1 MWLRITFATV
11 DGEGITA
18 GVVGGVGVHVVLVP
32 PGLISREVE
41 LKLGEGVDV
50 HEGGD
55 GAIEGRL
62 HHDVGFNIRG
72 GGNAIRFHG
81 VMVSRDLLDF
91 SGSHFLMNI
100 FFI

>member
-18 GVVGGVGVHVVLVP
+18 GVVGGVGVHVVFVP
-32 PGLISREVE
+32 PGLIRREVE
-41 LKLGEGVDV
+41 LELGEGVDV

-55 GAIEGRL
+55 AAIEGRL

-72 GGNAIRFHG
+72 GGNAISFHG
-81 VMVSRDLLDF
+81 VMV
-91 SGSHFLMNI
+91 
-100 FFI
+100 

>member
-32 PGLISREVE
+32 PGLIRREVE

-55 GAIEGRL
+55 GTSVGRL
-62 HHDVGFNIRG
+62 D
-72 GGNAIRFHG
+72 HG
-81 VMVSRDLLDF
+81 V
-91 SGSHFLMNI
+91 GSLCQG
-100 FFI
+100 